1 MTLSFF
7 VILLLTSSAITL
19 GLALIFW
26 HRRHEGQWGWPVI
39 ALSLASAVWAAG
51 YAFEI
56 EATSPAVK
64 LFWAKVQY
72 LGIVTLSPAWFA
84 LALLHSGHT
93 GYLHWRRF
101 SPFLIIPLLTLLAAF
116 TNEYHHL
123 VWSHVTASPGEALP
137 LKLEH
142 GLVFWIHAVYGILL
156 QLGGGVML
164 LLAYLELPAA
174 YQRQAV
180 ALWLG
185 AALPPLAALG
195 LHWLGLLPPEVN
207 GIPIA
212 TSAGVG
218 VLAYLTMR
226 LHLFDVVP
234 VAYRTVIETMEDGI
248 LVLDLQGR
256 LLSLNSVAQCIL
268 GLTDG
273 IGQKAAHLAAER
285 PELAKPLEAEV
296 GSTGEIALTLEGEN
310 RFYDWHI
317 SELRN
322 RRGQRVGRIV
332 LFHDV
337 TDRKREEEET
347 RLLLE
352 LVLHISTLTDFSQAL
367 RSALRLLVEHTGW
380 VFGEAW
386 VPDENKQGLKH
397 SGVSYYREK
406 HHEQLGE
413 FDRLSRELTFDPGE
427 GLPGRVWVS
436 GELEWHQD
444 VSQLPLE
451 VYPRV
456 HHALKAGLK
465 GAVGVPVLV
474 EQEVVAVLVFYI
486 AEPRIEDQH
495 QVEVVTAVATQL
507 GAVLRHMRYEE
518 TIRLHTAALEA
529 AANAIVITDTEG
541 TILWVNQAF
550 TRITGYTPEE
560 AIGQKPSLLKSG
572 RHPQEFYRC
581 IWETILSGQTWQ
593 GEVINRRKD
602 GTLYVEEQTI
612 TPVRDDQGRITHFI
626 AIKQDVTQR
635 RQAEEALRESEAR
648 FRSLTQSTSDA
659 IIVINSI
666 GRILLWNKGA
676 EGTFGYA
683 EAEVLGQ
690 SVTMLMPERYREAHI
705 RGMRRFLHTGESR
718 LIGSTVE
725 IEGLRKDGT
734 EFPFAM
740 SLSTWQVGDD
750 RFFGAII
757 RDITAWREVEENLRQ
772 YAAELEKRN
781 AELDAFAHTV
791 AHDLKTPLTV
801 VIGFSSLLRSRLE
814 RLAPD
819 KQREFLQAIEQN
831 GIRMRNIVDELLLLS
846 SVRGME
852 TVELEPLDMG
862 RLVAE
867 ARDRLI
873 YMIEEYQAKIIVP
886 SSWPEAMG
894 YGPWVEE
901 VWVNYIS
908 NAIKY
913 GGRPPCV
920 KVGATIEGNE
930 VKFWV
935 RDNGEGLT
943 AEEQAR
949 LFTPF
954 ERLHQVSIKGHGLG
968 LSIVRRIVER
978 LGGHVGV
985 ESQPGQG
992 STFYFTL
999 PAARHDRP
1007 QPA

>member
-7 VILLLTSSAITL
+7 VILLLTSAAFTL
-19 GLALIFW
+19 SLALVFW
-26 HRRHEGQWGWPVI
+26 HRRHEGRWGWPVI

-56 EATSPAVK
+56 EASSFTAK

-72 LGIVTLSPAWFA
+72 LGIVALSPAWLA
-84 LALLHSGHT
+84 LALLHSGHASC
-93 GYLHWRRF
+93 LRWRRF
-101 SPFLIIPLLTLLAAF
+101 GVFLVIPLLTLLAAF
-116 TNEYHHL
+116 TNEHHHL
-123 VWSHVTASPGEALP
+123 VWSHVTSHPGQALP
-137 LKLEH
+137 LELEY
-142 GLVFWIHAVYGILL
+142 GLLFWIHVVYGVLL
-156 QLGGGVML
+156 QLSGGIML
-164 LLAYLELPAA
+164 LLAYREFPAA

-185 AALPPLAALG
+185 AAVPPLAAAG
-195 LHWLGLLPPEVN
+195 LHWLGIFPPSAN
-207 GIPIA
+207 GIPI
-212 TSAGVG
+212 TISAGVG

-226 LHLFDVVP
+226 LHLFDAVP
-234 VAYRTVIETMEDGI
+234 VAYRTVVETMEDGV

-256 LLSLNSVAQCIL
+256 LLSLNPVAQRIL
-268 GLTDG
+268 GLSDG
-273 IGQKAAHLAAER
+273 TGREAAQLTAER
-285 PELAKPLEAEV
+285 PELAIPLEAEI
-296 GSTGEIALTLEGEN
+296 GSTGEIALTVEGEN
-310 RFYDWHI
+310 RFYDWRA

-322 RRGQRVGRIV
+322 RHGQRVGRLV

-337 TDRKREEEET
+337 TERKREEEET

-367 RSALRLLVEHTGW
+367 HSALRLLVEHTGW
-380 VFGEAW
+380 IFGEAW
-386 VPDENKQGLKH
+386 VPDDRGEVLRH
-397 SGVSYYREK
+397 SGVSYYREE

-413 FDRLSRELTFDPGE
+413 FDRISREFTFAPGE

-444 VSQLPLE
+444 VSQLSDE
-451 VYPRV
+451 VYHRV
-456 HHALKAGLK
+456 HHAIKAGLK

-486 AEPRIEDQH
+486 AEPHIEDQH

-541 TILWVNQAF
+541 TILWVNRAF

-560 AIGQKPSLLKSG
+560 AIGQKPNILKSG
-572 RHPQEFYRC
+572 RHSREFYRH

-612 TPVRDDQGRITHFI
+612 TPVRDEEGRITHFI

-635 RQAEEALRESEAR
+635 KQAEEALRESEAR

-659 IIVINSI
+659 IIVINSA

-705 RGMRRFLHTGESR
+705 RGMQRFLRTGESR
-718 LIGSTVE
+718 IIGSTVE

-757 RDITAWREVEENLRQ
+757 RDITAWREAEENLRQ

-791 AHDLKTPLTV
+791 AHDLKTPLTA
-801 VIGFSSLLRSRLE
+801 VIGFSSLLRSRLG
-814 RLAPD
+814 RLSPD

-867 ARDRLI
+867 ARDRLV
-873 YMIEEYQAKIIVP
+873 YMIDEYQAEIIVP
-886 SSWPEAMG
+886 PSWPEAMG

-913 GGRPPCV
+913 GGRPPRV
-920 KVGATIEGNE
+920 EVGATVEGDE

-943 AEEQAR
+943 PEEQER

-985 ESQPGQG
+985 ESQPGEG

-999 PAARHDRP
+999 PAARRDG
-1007 QPA
+1007 